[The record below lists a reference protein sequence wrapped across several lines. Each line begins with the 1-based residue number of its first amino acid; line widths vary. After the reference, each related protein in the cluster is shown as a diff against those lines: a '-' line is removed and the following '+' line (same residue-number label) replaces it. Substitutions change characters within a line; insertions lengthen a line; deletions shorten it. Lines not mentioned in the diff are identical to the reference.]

1 MSVFGLGRQ
10 GRVLVAQLGDTE
22 RNRWIAGSSSL
33 LKDNKIYLIDY
44 DEDQDEITH
53 AAYAH
58 PDEILSISP
67 APTKADLFFSCS
79 CKIEENIPIL
89 STTLWRF
96 SQIDSDESG
105 QLKQNGSNVLEEVTK
120 LIPDG
125 GQSDIHQVLWEPA
138 GDTSQIVAI
147 GRKKL
152 YIYSLAQ
159 KDLKATLSTVIAI
172 PMDAESCIGCAAW
185 DPHHTSQI
193 SVAIGRNIIGWNIS
207 TNSEC
212 FRIDLAHELPMRAL
226 DYNPNKPYHIV
237 SGSDDC
243 TIRIWDTRNTST
255 YLKNITDHSHWVW
268 SVSFNRSHDQLLL
281 SSSSDCQVNLDS
293 VVSVSSVFFYDKN
306 RFLSSESNGG
316 DKFNDSSDDSG
327 GNYHSK
333 ATDGLIASFDQHEEA
348 VYSAS
353 WSAADPWIFASLSF
367 DGRVVVNQ
375 VPREEK
381 YRIMDC

>member
-125 GQSDIHQVLWEPA
+125 GQSDIHQLSFYMD
-138 GDTSQIVAI
+138 G
-147 GRKKL
+147 
-152 YIYSLAQ
+152 Y
-159 KDLKATLSTVIAI
+159 LKVNHTLIMFANFYFKMQTLSTVIAI

-306 RFLSSESNGG
+306 RFLSNSLVWLI
-316 DKFNDSSDDSG
+316 
-327 GNYHSK
+327 SK

>member
-79 CKIEENIPIL
+79 FEENIPIL

-207 TNSEC
+207 TNS
-212 FRIDLAHELPMRAL
+212 
-226 DYNPNKPYHIV
+226 
-237 SGSDDC
+237 DDC

-306 RFLSSESNGG
+306 RLLSNSLVWLI
-316 DKFNDSSDDSG
+316 
-327 GNYHSK
+327 SK